1 MSTLPFTLLDLIVV
15 AIVLLSALLALSR
28 GFAREALTLV
38 CWVGA
43 GAVAYFAFT
52 PLRPTVL
59 QAVHNALV
67 TDLVTAAIVFLI
79 PLVVFKL
86 VAGMLTRGIEES
98 RLGFL
103 DRALGLLFGVA
114 RGVLLVLAGWLVV
127 TLVIKQERLPDW
139 VQHAY
144 LRPQIERGA
153 DMLATLLPADLA
165 AEARSTADS
174 TVERARQLRG
184 QAPGGSGGGSG
195 DQGYTGA
202 IREKLDQFISK
213 QK

>member
-28 GFAREALTLV
+28 GFTREVLTLV

-59 QAVHNALV
+59 QAVHNELV
-67 TDLVTAAIVFLI
+67 TDIVTAAIVFLV

-86 VAGMLTRGIEES
+86 VAGMMTRGVQDS
-98 RLGFL
+98 GLGFL
-103 DRALGLLFGVA
+103 DRLLGLLFGIA
-114 RGVLLVLAGWLVV
+114 RGVLLVVAAWLVV
-127 TLVIKQERLPDW
+127 GLIIKPDRLPEW

-144 LRPQIERGA
+144 LRPQIERGSS
-153 DMLATLLPADLA
+153 MLATLLPADLV
-165 AEARSTADS
+165 EDTQSTAEGA
-174 TVERARQLRG
+174 VERARQLRG
-184 QAPGGSGGGSG
+184 QAKDGEAGV
-195 DQGYTGA
+195 GYPQA
-202 IREKLDQFISK
+202 VRDKIDQFLSK